1 MNPEADCDWGERSVE
16 VFEIVSK
23 IGEGTYGEVYKAKD
37 KDTGKNLN
45 TVQESHS
52 LRTPIMNMEN

>member
-1 MNPEADCDWGERSVE
+1 MNSQKMNPAASCDWGERSVD

-37 KDTGKNLN
+37 KDTGKYSGNLII
-45 TVQESHS
+45 
-52 LRTPIMNMEN
+52 P